1 MTGFKFT
8 MFPDAYWGL
17 NLEASDIAVYLAI
30 AKHRNNKTGECYPS
44 ITEIAKM
51 TRLNR
56 TTVVRCVARL
66 VEANVITKEYRSGKA
81 TRYIVPLDQSQ
92 ISTAKPVANKYW
104 SQKSTATSRKRVPLP
119 VANEYSN
126 YTHLTIPKE
135 LDHVPAQAGK
145 SNKQPSD
152 PRIKVLSEYFIDKQ
166 TDKYGEK
173 PTVFAYAKAGR
184 FFKIALKK
192 HTEDE
197 IKTRIDIFFSQP
209 QKSYTFNYFQA
220 LYDELRQVKNNGRQP
235 TIANSTRW

>member
-1 MTGFKFT
+1 M
-8 MFPDAYWGL
+8 
-17 NLEASDIAVYLAI
+17 
-30 AKHRNNKTGECYPS
+30 
-44 ITEIAKM
+44 
-51 TRLNR
+51 
-56 TTVVRCVARL
+56 
-66 VEANVITKEYRSGKA
+66 
-81 TRYIVPLDQSQ
+81 
-92 ISTAKPVANKYW
+92 
-104 SQKSTATSRKRVPLP
+104 
-119 VANEYSN
+119 
-126 YTHLTIPKE
+126 
-135 LDHVPAQAGK
+135 
-145 SNKQPSD
+145 
-152 PRIKVLSEYFIDKQ
+152 LSEYFIDKQ